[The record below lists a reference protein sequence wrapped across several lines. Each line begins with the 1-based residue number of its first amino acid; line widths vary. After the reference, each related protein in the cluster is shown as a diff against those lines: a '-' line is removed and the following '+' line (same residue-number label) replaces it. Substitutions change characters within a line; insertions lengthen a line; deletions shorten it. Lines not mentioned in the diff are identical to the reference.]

1 MKQSEIWSVYFDPI
15 KGREQS
21 GNRPAII
28 ISGPAM
34 NENIDVV
41 IVCPLSSSIHNFRGH
56 PIINLSKENGLLQVS
71 EVMVFNVRTLSKERF
86 KKKLG
91 VASKETLKNTIKTLN
106 DILKY

>member
-1 MKQSEIWSVYFDPI
+1 MKQGEIWNVYFDPI

-21 GNRPAII
+21 GTRPAII

-34 NENIDVV
+34 NENLDVI
-41 IVCPLSSSIHNFRGH
+41 IVCPLSSSIHNFKGH
-56 PIINLSKENGLLQVS
+56 PIINPSKENGLLEVS
-71 EVMVFNVRTLSKERF
+71 EVMVFHVRALSKERF

-91 VASKETLKNTIKTLN
+91 VASKETLQKTIKTLN